1 MESLAALA
9 FRGRYSW
16 ASQETEAPP
25 VLRPYF
31 PSLAHQFVWRNWDL
45 VQRESI
51 ARALD
56 STREEVT
63 KLGRTMGLCQQNIPN
78 RHWHRLRFKVLR
90 RNWNFVPYSQLTVM
104 LNMSVQEIQAM
115 LSQDAFYIGDL
126 GPKPECPRVR
136 IEEPLKM
143 NSAVI
148 PHFRA
153 SMTSSFEEERFH
165 FMELLDRPIPESPEA
180 SRAGKIA
187 LKPRIAFPYYAKFG
201 NVLGNGDFKF
211 SYPATVLE
219 NMARMGLSAIWL
231 GATYQA
237 LIRTNIFPEFG
248 KQSPAQLANL
258 NWLIAEAKK
267 HGLGVYLYLNEP
279 RGMPASFFKK
289 YPGIKGAP
297 GRPGDG
303 LFSMC
308 TSTKTVQDY
317 LVGATARLFREAQGL
332 EGIILITASENPTNC
347 YSLTRYPKCPCCLR
361 QTGPEVVAQVIRLM
375 DEGARSVAP
384 GARVIAWDWSWEIV
398 EDDPQTQIIDS
409 LPTSATLMVDFERGT
424 VIEREGIK
432 STVEEYSLSVVG
444 PSSRAAAHI
453 RLGKTRGMDVMA
465 KIQVG
470 TTWEVGLVP
479 YIPVEQLLVRKF
491 EAMRAAGITGAMES
505 WTLGGFPSENWGV
518 AASFYRRHASDGND
532 DLEEMAA
539 SLYGATAAN
548 RVVRAWGLFSDA
560 FGQYPFSDSV
570 VYSSVV
576 QCGPAALLYF
586 EPTGLTPRIMNS
598 YDNLGWTQPFGPRI
612 VANMFRKMAS
622 GWELGL
628 KELEGAMQAVPA
640 AQRGH
645 AATDLR
651 VCRAIGL
658 YFRSVANQVRFHA
671 SRERWKASV
680 AGLDSMKM
688 LVNDEISVARQFL
701 EICSEDSRLGFE
713 ASLGYLYLPMDIREK
728 LVACQ
733 YMIEKQ
739 IPEAE
744 ARLKASRAAAARRL
758 RDREDQNGSTEVS

>member
-1 MESLAALA
+1 MNRRLFIESLMAAGLIA
-9 FRGRYSW
+9 RGAG
-16 ASQETEAPP
+16 ASQKEVAPRA
-25 VLRPYF
+25 LRPYF
-31 PSLAHQFVWRNWDL
+31 PTAAHQFVWRNWDL
-45 VQRESI
+45 IPREKI
-51 ARALD
+51 ARALG
-56 STREEVT
+56 STAEAVT
-63 KLGRTMGLCQQNIPN
+63 NLARTMGLRQQNIPA
-78 RHWHRLRFKVLR
+78 RHWRRLRFKVLR
-90 RNWNFVPYSQLTVM
+90 RNWNFVPYSQLTLM
-104 LNMSVQEIQAM
+104 LNMSVPEIQAM

-136 IEEPLKM
+136 IEKPLKT

-148 PHFRA
+148 PYFRA
-153 SMTSSFEEERFH
+153 SMTSSPEEERFH
-165 FMELLDRPIPESPEA
+165 FIELLDRPIPESPEA

-187 LKPRIAFPYYAKFG
+187 LKPRIAFPYYARFG
-201 NVLGNGDFKF
+201 NVLGNADFRS
-211 SYPATVLE
+211 SYPAGVLE
-219 NMARMGLSAIWL
+219 DMARMELGAIWL
-231 GATYQA
+231 SAMYQY
-237 LIRTNIFPEFG
+237 LIRTSIFPEFG

-258 NWLIAEAKK
+258 NWLIGEAKK

-308 TSTKTVQDY
+308 TSTKMVQDY
-317 LVGATARLFREAQGL
+317 LVEATATLFKKAPGL

-347 YSLTRYPKCPCCLR
+347 YSLTRHPKCPCCLR
-361 QTGPEVVAQVIRLM
+361 QTGPEVIAQVIQLM

-384 GARVIAWDWSWEIV
+384 DARVIAWDWSWEIV
-398 EDDPQTQIIDS
+398 EDNPQKQIIDR

-424 VIEREGIK
+424 VIEREGVK

-444 PSSRAAAHI
+444 PSPRAAAHI
-453 RLGKTRGMDVMA
+453 RLGKARGMDVMA

-491 EAMRAAGITGAMES
+491 QAMRAAGITGAMES
-505 WTLGGFPSENWGV
+505 WTLGGYPSENWDV
-518 AASFYRRHASDGND
+518 AASFYRRHASESDGND
-532 DLEEMAA
+532 DLEEVAA
-539 SLYGATAAN
+539 SLYGATAAK
-548 RVVRAWGLFSDA
+548 RVVRAWRLFSDA
-560 FGQYPFSDSV
+560 FEQYPFSDSL

-576 QCGPAALLYF
+576 QCGPSALLYF

-612 VANMFRKMAS
+612 VADIFGKMAS
-622 GWELGL
+622 GWKAGL
-628 KELEGAMQAVPA
+628 KELEGAMQDVPA
-640 AQRGH
+640 AQRGR
-645 AATDLR
+645 AAKDLR

-658 YFRSVANQVRFHA
+658 YFRSIANQVRFHA
-671 SRERWKASV
+671 SRQRWKASA
-680 AGLDSMKM
+680 AGLHSMKM
-688 LVNDEISVARQFL
+688 LVNDEISIARQFL
-701 EICSEDSRLGFE
+701 EICSQDSRLGFE
-713 ASLGYLYLPMDIREK
+713 ASVGYLYLPLDIREK

-744 ARLKASRAAAARRL
+744 ARLKA
-758 RDREDQNGSTEVS
+758 